1 MTENDY
7 VCVPHLDENGKMTF
21 TVKCESDP
29 LFAGYGDTVA
39 EAIDNAHANKLRHL
53 EALDKIESEEKQK

>member
-1 MTENDY
+1 MQENDC
-7 VCVPHLDENGKMTF
+7 VCVPHLDMDGKMTF

-29 LFAGYGDTVA
+29 LFAGYGNTVA

-53 EALDKIESEEKQK
+53 ETLSKIEDEEK

>member
-1 MTENDY
+1 MQKNDC
-7 VCVPHLDENGKMTF
+7 VCVPHLDMDGKMTF

-53 EALDKIESEEKQK
+53 EALSKIKDEEK